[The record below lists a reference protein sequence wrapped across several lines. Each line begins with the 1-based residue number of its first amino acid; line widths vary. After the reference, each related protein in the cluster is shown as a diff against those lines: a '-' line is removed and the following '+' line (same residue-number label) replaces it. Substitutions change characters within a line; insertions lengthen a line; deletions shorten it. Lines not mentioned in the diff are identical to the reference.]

1 MTITG
6 RSITHASTKNGM
18 KLRFV
23 TRSAVPRTARTLNGY
38 LGGGAGGAAAF
49 ASFPPGAVARG
60 PAWARSSI
68 SMIRAI
74 FWFAYGRSIVSQID
88 GARVSRARLAMDPV
102 DPRLHR
108 DRAGLADLAVARA
121 RPDPAPA

>member
-49 ASFPPGAVARG
+49 ASFPPRGGGAGSCVGSLIDLDDTRDLLVRLRTIYCLANR
-60 PAWARSSI
+60 WSSCLARSLGDGPGGS
-68 SMIRAI
+68 SVAP
-74 FWFAYGRSIVSQID
+74 RSCWS
-88 GARVSRARLAMDPV
+88 G
-102 DPRLHR
+102 
-108 DRAGLADLAVARA
+108 
-121 RPDPAPA
+121 